1 MSNMEDELALF
12 ELYYHLNVY
21 TYTHK
26 YAFKSL
32 EEAETAV

>member
-1 MSNMEDELALF
+1 MKDEQVLF
-12 ELYYHLNVY
+12 EIYYYLNVY
-21 TYTHK
+21 TYTIK

>member
-1 MSNMEDELALF
+1 MEDEQVLF
-12 ELYYHLNVY
+12 EMYYHLNVY
-21 TYTHK
+21 TYTLK